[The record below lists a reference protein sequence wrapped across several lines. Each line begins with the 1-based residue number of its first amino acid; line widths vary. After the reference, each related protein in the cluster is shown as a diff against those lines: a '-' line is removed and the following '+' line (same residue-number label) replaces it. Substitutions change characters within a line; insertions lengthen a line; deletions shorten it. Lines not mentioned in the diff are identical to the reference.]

1 MVDERSRLRR
11 RTSASSVE
19 SLGVVESSSSTGSA
33 QSGGEPCKCHHA
45 SHIGHINKETSASE
59 RKRRER
65 ARITPL
71 SCVSAS
77 RSRSLARSRSLHTV
91 RFRLYFRRRT
101 RDKNRFGSRYRSL
114 CAGSNAIRQASPASG
129 PLSGGPSNRQ
139 AMKLPNIFEKDATPI
154 PFTAGQIIFEER
166 QARDVMYVVK
176 KGEVDI
182 VIRSHVVETV
192 GEDSFFGELA
202 LIDHAPRSA
211 TAIAKTDCELIKID
225 ERQFLYLVQETPFFA
240 LIVMRTLAAR
250 IRRRNVQTLP

>member
-1 MVDERSRLRR
+1 MPPRQSHRSHQQ
-11 RTSASSVE
+11 TNE
-19 SLGVVESSSSTGSA
+19 
-33 QSGGEPCKCHHA
+33 
-45 SHIGHINKETSASE
+45 
-59 RKRRER
+59 RER
-65 ARITPL
+65 AETPRTSENNAPIL
-71 SCVSAS
+71 RECFRFTLAHGALARCTPCVSGFTSEEELEIKIAS
-77 RSRSLARSRSLHTV
+77 EAVS
-91 RFRLYFRRRT
+91 
-101 RDKNRFGSRYRSL
+101 RSL

-129 PLSGGPSNRQ
+129 PLTGSPSNRQ

-154 PFTAGQIIFEER
+154 PFTAGQIIFEEG
-166 QARDVMYVVK
+166 QARDFMYVVK

-182 VIRSHVVETV
+182 VIRGHVVETV